1 MSLELGR
8 RENLLSLLDWE
19 NSGAYAFR
27 ELNREIR
34 LEKERRN
41 AFAERLWMGA
51 FGGAALI
58 GPMLLMTLRRDL
70 NTSIITA
77 SVATALF
84 VLVIG
89 IGGRELGG
97 KDILAATAA
106 YAAVLVVFVG
116 TSMASTTS

>member
-1 MSLELGR
+1 MPDI
-8 RENLLSLLDWE
+8 N
-19 NSGAYAFR
+19 YR

-34 LEKERRN
+34 VARETRN

-58 GPMLLMTLRRDL
+58 GPMLPLVLHRDQ

-77 SVATALF
+77 SVATSPFTL
-84 VLVIG
+84 VLG
-89 IGGRELGG
+89 FGARELGG

-106 YAAVLVVFVG
+106 YAAVLVVFVVAAWLLWFRER
-116 TSMASTTS
+116 SIRINLLWLFLLMFD